1 MQSFVDGM
9 HLVCGRRE
17 TELILLQLYT
27 SCSEIEG
34 GDTDVEVRAWA
45 NEEKEG
51 RRRRMDTALESI
63 LEVALQQ
70 GIWAAL
76 YIYLFFRMLKENAQ
90 REEKYQQMIDTLSK
104 NIQTGIDNIQNRLDD
119 MAGAGKQQSA

>member
-1 MQSFVDGM
+1 
-9 HLVCGRRE
+9 
-17 TELILLQLYT
+17 
-27 SCSEIEG
+27 
-34 GDTDVEVRAWA
+34 
-45 NEEKEG
+45 
-51 RRRRMDTALESI
+51 MDTALESI

-76 YIYLFFRMLKENAQ
+76 YIYLFFRMLRENAQ
-90 REEKYQQMIDTLSK
+90 REEKYQQMIDTLNK

>member
-1 MQSFVDGM
+1 M
-9 HLVCGRRE
+9 E
-17 TELILLQLYT
+17 
-27 SCSEIEG
+27 
-34 GDTDVEVRAWA
+34 
-45 NEEKEG
+45 
-51 RRRRMDTALESI
+51 TALESI

-76 YIYLFFRMLKENAQ
+76 YIYLFFRMLRENAQ

-104 NIQTGIDNIQNRLDD
+104 NIQTGIDNIQSRLDD

>member
-1 MQSFVDGM
+1 
-9 HLVCGRRE
+9 
-17 TELILLQLYT
+17 
-27 SCSEIEG
+27 
-34 GDTDVEVRAWA
+34 
-45 NEEKEG
+45 
-51 RRRRMDTALESI
+51 MDTTLESI

-76 YIYLFFRMLKENAQ
+76 YIYLLFRMLRENAQ